1 MVDKEFDDY
10 GRLRVYK
17 PSEYRPIYDAI
28 TGAFDG
34 NGVPDIKAINDVLGV
49 VFSNVN
55 VLSVLDGDNNPSGS
69 SLSVDIRQEASNVGE
84 AIFDATSPY
93 APLNPRRADSI
104 NFQRGDDIVSFDM
117 ALDPASETVQI
128 SMCDGAYHRLTYMIS
143 DRTTYRSFSDF
154 VKDQVEAPLTE
165 PVPSIDDKWIECGT
179 FSYIGFPDDGECPA
193 LFELT
198 NHIYDDTLNSGCPD
212 YHDINEVFETLSED
226 SKFCDLMKNAQH
238 FPVFGFCVHYVD
250 HPLSDFVGDVA
261 YTVQTGSIS
270 SDFDKYQTT
279 DGSYFDY
286 DGMSILVDTYNDRV
300 SMEFYHDGH
309 TIGSVPCDYNDIA
322 HIMNLGDILR
332 GRDDLVREKGIKE
345 DIDL

>member
-93 APLNPRRADSI
+93 ASLNPRRAESI
-104 NFQRGDDIVSFDM
+104 NFERGDDIVSFDM
-117 ALDPASETVQI
+117 AIDPASETVQI
-128 SMCDGAYHRLTYMIS
+128 SMCNGAYHRLIYTIS

-154 VKDQVEAPLTE
+154 IEDRAEMPFVE
-165 PVPSIDDKWIECGT
+165 PVPSVDDDWFSAGA
-179 FSYIGFPDDGECPA
+179 FSYIGFPDNGERSV

-198 NHIYDDTLNSGCPD
+198 NHMYENTFEYGCLDYHYLNKVFDTL
-212 YHDINEVFETLSED
+212 FED

-238 FPVFGFCVHYVD
+238 SPVFGFCVHDVD
-250 HPLSDFVGDVA
+250 HPYSDFVGDVS
-261 YTVQTGSIS
+261 YTVQAGSVFG
-270 SDFDKYQTT
+270 DFDAFQNTN
-279 DGSYFDY
+279 GSCFDY
-286 DGMSILVDTYNDRV
+286 DGMSVLVDTIHDRV

-309 TIGSVPCDYNDIA
+309 TVESIPCTYNDIA
-322 HIMNLGDILR
+322 HIVNLCNILR
-332 GRDDLVREKGIKE
+332 GRDDLVREKGIEE